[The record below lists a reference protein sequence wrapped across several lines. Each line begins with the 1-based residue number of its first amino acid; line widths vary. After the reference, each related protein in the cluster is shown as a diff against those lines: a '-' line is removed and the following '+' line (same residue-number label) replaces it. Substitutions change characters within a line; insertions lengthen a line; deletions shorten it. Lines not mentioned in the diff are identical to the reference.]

1 MRGVAA
7 LAAAGAVWI
16 LVVGAGRL
24 GTWRLP
30 RIRPRVV
37 GASVLAGITG
47 AVVSFGLLGTVAPA
61 AAIGVLCS
69 GIPARYEQSRSEKG
83 RNERTDRWPDFIA
96 FVRSSVAAGATLPDA
111 FIDGCERI
119 GKEFAPYGE
128 LVRHEIMYGN
138 GFEASLKFLR
148 RDINDPIAD
157 RVLSTFAIAQRTGGH
172 KVGGVLG
179 ALGVS
184 VADEIRLR
192 KAHDAALTEQRW
204 TATVALIA
212 PWGLLAL
219 SIATNPQAAVAF
231 SNAEGIVVVVGG
243 LVATGMGWMLARRAS
258 RLSASPRLFV

>member
-7 LAAAGAVWI
+7 LVAAGAVWI
-16 LVVGAGRL
+16 LIVGTGRL
-24 GTWRLP
+24 TMWHLP
-30 RIRPRVV
+30 RVSVRVV
-37 GASVLAGITG
+37 ATSVLAGVAG
-47 AVVSFGLLGTVAPA
+47 AVVSFGLLGTIVPA

-69 GIPARYEQSRSEKG
+69 GIPARHEQSRIERNRSE
-83 RNERTDRWPDFIA
+83 RADQWPDFIA
-96 FVRSSVAAGATLPDA
+96 FVRASVAAGATLPDA
-111 FIDGCERI
+111 FIDGSDRI
-119 GKEFAPYGE
+119 GGEFASYGDV
-128 LVRHEIMYGN
+128 VRHEVLYGS
-138 GFEASLKFLR
+138 GFGAALTLVR
-148 RDINDPIAD
+148 REVNDPIAD
-157 RVLSTFAIAQRTGGH
+157 RVLSTLTIAHRTGGH
-172 KVGGVLG
+172 KVGKVLA

-231 SNAEGIVVVVGG
+231 NTAEGIIVVVGG
-243 LVATGMGWMLARRAS
+243 LAATGMGWVLARRAS

>member
-1 MRGVAA
+1 MRGAAA
-7 LAAAGAVWI
+7 LAAAGAVWV
-16 LVVGAGRL
+16 LVVGTGRL
-24 GTWRLP
+24 TMWHLP
-30 RIRPRVV
+30 RVRPRIVV
-37 GASVLAGITG
+37 AALLAGIGG

-69 GIPARYEQSRSEKG
+69 GIPARHEQSRI
-83 RNERTDRWPDFIA
+83 ERSRSQRADRWPDFIA
-96 FVRSSVAAGATLPDA
+96 YVRSSVAAGATLPDS

-119 GKEFAPYGE
+119 GMEFASYGD
-128 LVRHEIMYGN
+128 LVRHEILYGN
-138 GFEASLKFLR
+138 GFEAALTTLR

-172 KVGGVLG
+172 KVGSVLA

-231 SNAEGIVVVVGG
+231 NTPEGIVVVAGG
-243 LVATGMGWMLARRAS
+243 LVATGMGWILARRAS